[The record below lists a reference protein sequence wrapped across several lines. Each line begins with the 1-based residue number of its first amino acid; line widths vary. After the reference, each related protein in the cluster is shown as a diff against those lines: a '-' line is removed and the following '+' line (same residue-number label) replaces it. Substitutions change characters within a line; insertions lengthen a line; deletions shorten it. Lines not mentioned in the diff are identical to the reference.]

1 MTLEEQV
8 GRGLVSMGISVSPA
22 QQARLVAHLEL
33 VAKWNR
39 VHNLTAVRE
48 TSQMVVL
55 HLLDS
60 LSILP
65 HLEGARTIA
74 DVGTGP
80 GFPGI
85 PVAIVREDVRV
96 TLVESSHK
104 KCAFLQQA
112 RTELALVNA
121 EIACERVEQFDP
133 PAKFDAVVSR
143 AFSDL
148 PEFLKLAGRLCA
160 DDGVVVAMKGVYPDE
175 ELAQVPATFKLRAA
189 IPLKVPGLSAER
201 HLVVLDP
208 AGA

>member
-148 PEFLKLAGRLCA
+148 PDFVAQAGHLVAPGGRL
-160 DDGVVVAMKGVYPDE
+160 VAMKGVYPFDE
-175 ELAQVPATFKLRAA
+175 IARVPSTHRVAQVLE
-189 IPLKVPGLSAER
+189 LHVPSLEAKR
-201 HLVVLDP
+201 HLVVVE
-208 AGA
+208 AA

>member
-8 GRGLVSMGISVSPA
+8 GRGLVSMGIAVSPA
-22 QQARLVAHLEL
+22 QQSRLCAHLEL
-33 VAKWNR
+33 IAKWNR

-65 HLEGARTIA
+65 QLAGVRTMV

-85 PVAIVREDVRV
+85 PVAIVRDDMAV

-104 KCAFLQQA
+104 KCSFLQQA
-112 RTELALVNA
+112 KTELALANVS
-121 EIACERVEQFDP
+121 IACERVERFAPDR
-133 PAKFDAVVSR
+133 KFDAVVSR

-148 PEFLKLAGRLCA
+148 PDFVEQASHLVAPGGKLI
-160 DDGVVVAMKGVYPDE
+160 AMKGVYPFDE
-175 ELAQVPATFKLRAA
+175 IARVPSTHRVAQVLE
-189 IPLKVPGLSAER
+189 LHVPTLEAKR
-201 HLVVLDP
+201 HLVVLE
-208 AGA
+208 AA

>member
-8 GRGLVSMGISVSPA
+8 GRGLVSMGIAVSPA
-22 QQARLVAHLEL
+22 QRARLAAHLEL

-65 HLEGARTIA
+65 HLEGARTLA
-74 DVGTGP
+74 DIGTGP

-85 PVAIVREDVRV
+85 PVAIVRDDMTV

-112 RTELALVNA
+112 KTELTLGNVV
-121 EIACERVEQFDP
+121 IACERVEQFDP
-133 PAKFDAVVSR
+133 LAKFDAVVSR

-148 PEFLKLAGRLCA
+148 SDFVAQAGHLVAPGGKL
-160 DDGVVVAMKGVYPDE
+160 VAMKGVYPYDE
-175 ELAQVPATFKLRAA
+175 IARVPSSHRVAQVLE
-189 IPLKVPGLSAER
+189 LHVPSLEAKR
-201 HLVVLDP
+201 HLVVLE
-208 AGA
+208 AA

>member
-8 GRGLVSMGISVSPA
+8 GRGLVSMGIAVSPA
-22 QQARLVAHLEL
+22 QRARLAAHLEL

-65 HLEGARTIA
+65 HLEGARTLA
-74 DVGTGP
+74 DIGTGP

-85 PVAIVREDVRV
+85 PVAIVRDDMTV

-112 RTELALVNA
+112 KTELALGNVA
-121 EIACERVEQFDP
+121 IACERVEQFDP
-133 PAKFDAVVSR
+133 LAKFDAVVSR

-148 PEFLKLAGRLCA
+148 SDFVAQAGHLVAPGGKL
-160 DDGVVVAMKGVYPDE
+160 VAMKGVYPYDE
-175 ELAQVPATFKLRAA
+175 IARVPSSHRVAQVLE
-189 IPLKVPGLSAER
+189 LHVPSLEAKR
-201 HLVVLDP
+201 HLVVLE
-208 AGA
+208 AA

>member
-8 GRGLVSMGISVSPA
+8 GRGLVSMGIAVSPA

-85 PVAIVREDVRV
+85 PVAIVREDARV

-112 RTELALVNA
+112 KTELALVNA

-148 PEFLKLAGRLCA
+148 PDFVAQAGHLVAPGGRL
-160 DDGVVVAMKGVYPDE
+160 VAMKGVYPFDE
-175 ELAQVPATFKLRAA
+175 IARVPSTHRVAQVLE
-189 IPLKVPGLSAER
+189 LHVPSLEAKR
-201 HLVVLDP
+201 HLVVVE
-208 AGA
+208 AA

>member
-1 MTLEEQV
+1 MTLEEQI
-8 GRGLVSMGISVSPA
+8 GRGLVSMGVSVSPG
-22 QQARLVAHLEL
+22 QQARLAAHLEL
-33 VAKWNR
+33 ISKWNR
-39 VHNLTAVRE
+39 VHNLTAIRE

-85 PVAIVREDVRV
+85 PVAIVRDDAHV

-104 KCAFLQQA
+104 KSAFLQQA
-112 RTELALVNA
+112 KTELALANVD
-121 EIACERVEQFDP
+121 IVCERVEQLD
-133 PAKFDAVVSR
+133 ASKKFDVVVSR

-148 PEFLKLAGRLCA
+148 PDFVAQAGHLVAPGGKLI
-160 DDGVVVAMKGVYPDE
+160 AMKGVYPFDE
-175 ELAQVPATFKLRAA
+175 IARVPATHRVQVLE
-189 IPLKVPGLSAER
+189 LHVPTLDAKR
-201 HLVVLDP
+201 HLVVME
-208 AGA
+208 AA

>member
-1 MTLEEQV
+1 MTLEEEI

-22 QQARLVAHLEL
+22 QRTRLASHLEL
-33 VAKWNR
+33 ISKWNR
-39 VHNLTAVRE
+39 VHNLTAIRE

-65 HLEGARTIA
+65 QLEGARAVA

-85 PVAIVREDVRV
+85 PVAIVRDDAFV

-104 KCAFLQQA
+104 KAAFLQQA
-112 RTELALVNA
+112 KTELALENVD
-121 EIACERVEQFDP
+121 IVCERVEHFN
-133 PAKFDAVVSR
+133 PAVKFDAVVSR

-148 PEFLKLAGRLCA
+148 PDFVAQAGHLVRPGGKLI
-160 DDGVVVAMKGVYPDE
+160 AMKGVYPFDE
-175 ELAQVPATFKLRAA
+175 IARVPATHRVAQVLE
-189 IPLKVPGLSAER
+189 LHVPSLEAKR
-201 HLVVLDP
+201 HLVVLE
-208 AGA
+208 AA

>member
-8 GRGLVSMGISVSPA
+8 GRGLVSMGIPVSPA
-22 QQARLVAHLEL
+22 QRARLAAHLEL

-74 DVGTGP
+74 DIGTGP
-80 GFPGI
+80 GFPGV
-85 PVAIVREDVRV
+85 PVAIVRDDMTV

-112 RTELALVNA
+112 KTELALGNVA
-121 EIACERVEQFDP
+121 IICERVEQFEP

-148 PEFLKLAGRLCA
+148 SDFVAQAGHLVAPGGKL
-160 DDGVVVAMKGVYPDE
+160 VAMKGVYPFDE
-175 ELAQVPATFKLRAA
+175 IARVPATHRVAQVLE
-189 IPLKVPGLSAER
+189 LHVPSLEAKR
-201 HLVVLDP
+201 HLVVLE
-208 AGA
+208 AA

>member
-8 GRGLVSMGISVSPA
+8 GRGLVSMGIAVSPA
-22 QQARLVAHLEL
+22 QRARLTAHLEL
-33 VAKWNR
+33 IAKWNR

-65 HLEGARTIA
+65 RLEGARSIA

-85 PVAIVREDVRV
+85 PIAIVREDAAV

-112 RTELALVNA
+112 KTELALANVV
-121 EIACERVEQFDP
+121 IACERVEHLV
-133 PAKFDAVVSR
+133 PAAPFDAVVSR

-148 PEFLKLAGRLCA
+148 SDFVAQAGHLVAPGGKLI
-160 DDGVVVAMKGVYPDE
+160 AMKGVYPFDE
-175 ELAQVPATFKLRAA
+175 IARVPATHRVAEVVELH
-189 IPLKVPGLSAER
+189 VPSLEAKR
-201 HLVVLDP
+201 HLVVLE
-208 AGA
+208 AA

>member
-8 GRGLVSMGISVSPA
+8 GRGLVSMGIAVSPA
-22 QQARLVAHLEL
+22 QRARLANHLEL
-33 VAKWNR
+33 ISKWNR
-39 VHNLTAVRE
+39 VHNLTAIRE

-65 HLEGARTIA
+65 QLEGARSVA

-85 PVAIVREDVRV
+85 PVAIVREDAAV

-104 KCAFLQQA
+104 KCSFLRQA
-112 RTELALVNA
+112 KTELALSNVS
-121 EIACERVEQFDP
+121 IACERVEQFAP
-133 PAKFDAVVSR
+133 QARFDAVVSR

-148 PEFLKLAGRLCA
+148 QDFVAQAGHLVAPGGKLI
-160 DDGVVVAMKGVYPDE
+160 AMKGVYPFDE
-175 ELAQVPATFKLRAA
+175 IARVPSTHRVAQVLE
-189 IPLKVPGLSAER
+189 LHVPSLEAKR
-201 HLVVLDP
+201 HLVVLE
-208 AGA
+208 AA

>member
-8 GRGLVSMGISVSPA
+8 GRGLVSMGIAVSPA
-22 QQARLVAHLEL
+22 QRARLASHLEL
-33 VAKWNR
+33 IAKWNR
-39 VHNLTAVRE
+39 VHNLTAIRE

-65 HLEGARTIA
+65 QLQGAKTIA

-85 PVAIVREDVRV
+85 PIAIVREDAAI

-104 KCAFLQQA
+104 KCSFLQQA
-112 RTELALVNA
+112 KSELALSNVN
-121 EIACERVEQFDP
+121 IACERVEQLAP
-133 PAKFDAVVSR
+133 SAKFDAVVSR

-148 PEFLKLAGRLCA
+148 QDFVAQAGHLVAPGGKLI
-160 DDGVVVAMKGVYPDE
+160 AMKGVYPFDE
-175 ELAQVPATFKLRAA
+175 IARVPATHRVAQVLE
-189 IPLKVPGLSAER
+189 LHVPTLDAKR
-201 HLVVLDP
+201 HLVVLE
-208 AGA
+208 AA